1 MRDFLRSSVALVWL
15 PVLAA
20 AAAVASLDRGT
31 DTGDLIY
38 FVHKGEQLLSGRWA
52 DTFADPALQSGP
64 LQLALAGVFRNF
76 TALAFL
82 IELAVAG
89 LLLFVLARLGV
100 NDRIR
105 LAVGLVAVAAGL
117 THGAF
122 VDGHPAQ
129 AFVPLLWVLAGVWAR
144 ENRAARAGAL
154 VGLSAG
160 LELWGVLGAPVLLLV
175 PRFRRAIS
183 AGLVE
188 AAVVAGLLAPFIV
201 FGTFRMF
208 EHEWHVSTGTL
219 MSLFVEPGTGFGWP
233 LRLLQSALALAAGV
247 AIAAGTDFG
256 GGSLRANQL
265 AWEVE
270 SLVAAGME
278 PWEAVGAATWRGG
291 ELLGERNAGVIRE
304 GGPADF
310 FLVHGDPLSD
320 PKALWRVWRVPW
332 AE

>member
-175 PRFRRAIS
+175 PRFRRAIF

-247 AIAAGTDFG
+247 AIALVLRKSIHAVWLAPLVVVIVRLLLDPLSFG
-256 GGSLRANQL
+256 WYWLGAE
-265 AWEVE
+265 A
-270 SLVAAGME
+270 LVL
-278 PWEAVGAATWRGG
+278 VGAALLLR
-291 ELLGERNAGVIRE
+291 ELPTRSSAARLGRVAGPPRRAAAQP
-304 GGPADF
+304 PA
-310 FLVHGDPLSD
+310 GS
-320 PKALWRVWRVPW
+320 
-332 AE
+332 

>member
-52 DTFADPALQSGP
+52 DTFADPTLQSGP
-64 LQLALAGVFRNF
+64 LQLALAGAVRNF

-154 VGLSAG
+154 AGLSAG

-175 PRFRRAIS
+175 PRFRRAIF

-188 AAVVAGLLAPFIV
+188 AAVVAGLLAPFVV
-201 FGTFRMF
+201 FGTFRML

-247 AIAAGTDFG
+247 AIALVLRKSIHAVWLAPLVVVIVRLLLDPLSFG
-256 GGSLRANQL
+256 WYWLGAE
-265 AWEVE
+265 A
-270 SLVAAGME
+270 LVL
-278 PWEAVGAATWRGG
+278 VGAA
-291 ELLGERNAGVIRE
+291 LLLTALPTRFSAARPGRVAARPRRAAAQP
-304 GGPADF
+304 PAR
-310 FLVHGDPLSD
+310 S
-320 PKALWRVWRVPW
+320 
-332 AE
+332 